1 MGADG
6 FCGLAREEYEEAL
19 QADEEEA
26 VSDEEKILNL
36 DEEDGEVSFLLLV
49 FSLAH
54 ILHNAED
61 VWDEDSAYLEMLA
74 NEVSESDSRLHV
86 TG

>member
-36 DEEDGEVSFLLLV
+36 DEEDGEASFDFLLS
-49 FSLAH
+49 FTFAH
-54 ILHNAED
+54 I
-61 VWDEDSAYLEMLA
+61 SPRG
-74 NEVSESDSRLHV
+74 RL
-86 TG
+86 G